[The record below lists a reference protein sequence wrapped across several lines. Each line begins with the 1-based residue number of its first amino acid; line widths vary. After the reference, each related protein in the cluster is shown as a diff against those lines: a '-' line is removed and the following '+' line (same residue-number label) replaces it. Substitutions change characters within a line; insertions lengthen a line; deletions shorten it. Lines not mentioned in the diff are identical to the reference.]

1 MLAKIVGIPLS
12 FIVFVS
18 VTWYASYFVDTG
30 IPAIIGCTCGAG
42 VWYFFRCI
50 DDRRLDAL
58 LRPKPAIWHVPMP
71 VAWGILKDVF
81 DGSIVRT
88 KEGVIA
94 AWSMKR
100 EDKSRGQ
107 LAAVLN
113 LLEHGGCGPN
123 GAIVPQTIAANAQ
136 LTPHGSTTGVTLTFE
151 IFAPSGTDLVEDI
164 IRKCQR
170 RLQSEVTEYGLVRT
184 THEAQLPDVT
194 LTDES
199 ARGNRYVQGG

>member
-18 VTWYASYFVDTG
+18 VSWICSYFFDSG
-30 IPAIIGCTCGAG
+30 IPTIAGGVCGAG
-42 VWYFFRCI
+42 VWYCFHCI
-50 DDRRLDAL
+50 DHRRMDAL
-58 LRPKPAIWHVPMP
+58 LRPQPAIWQVPMP

-94 AWSMKR
+94 AWAMKR
-100 EDKSRGQ
+100 EDKARGQ

-123 GAIVPQTIAANAQ
+123 GAIVPQTIAATAQ

-151 IFAPSGTDLVEDI
+151 IFAPTGTDLVEDI

-170 RLQSEVTEYGLVRT
+170 RLQSEVSEYGAVRNGSET
-184 THEAQLPDVT
+184 SLTGIEA
-194 LTDES
+194 
-199 ARGNRYVQGG
+199 RQGERNV

>member
-1 MLAKIVGIPLS
+1 MLAKIVGIPLA

-18 VTWYASYFVDTG
+18 VTWIASYFMDTG
-30 IPAIIGCTCGAG
+30 IPAIIGFISGGG
-42 VWYFFRCI
+42 VWYYFRCI
-50 DDRRLDAL
+50 DHRRLDAL
-58 LRPKPAIWHVPMP
+58 LRPNPAIWQVPMP

-100 EDKSRGQ
+100 EDKARGQ

-113 LLEHGGCGPN
+113 LMEHGGCGPN
-123 GAIVPQTIAANAQ
+123 GATVPQTIAATAQ
-136 LTPHGSTTGVTLTFE
+136 LTPHGATTGVTLTFE
-151 IFAPSGTDLVEDI
+151 IFAPTGTDLVEDI

-184 THEAQLPDVT
+184 TQEAQLPDVT
-194 LTDES
+194 ITDET
-199 ARGNRYVQGG
+199 ARGSRYV